1 MTQRERSKDGIN
13 RVSRSNETNKVVIP
27 TANDVFLAN
36 SLQNK
41 SHGSRTSLSSGNA
54 ASAKTAMTALPNKQF
69 AMPLRDNLQQVR
81 PNSGKSR
88 MRHVT
93 ASGDTNGTCQH
104 GGDAKSLPNDSV
116 DDTCTVKDDVMMAS
130 GDHLNLPVGDN
141 LLTEGAGSR
150 LSLNDDL
157 AAAAESAEP
166 KRSPSRVRFADD
178 DRLVRSLDDL
188 SLSNDVTNVADSQ
201 GGDAANR
208 KQGDALAAGSI
219 ETQFI
224 LQNDLA
230 KNLTWQD
237 DQEHEIS
244 EPLANESTNDDVLF
258 FVTEEE
264 EASDAQHGGTST
276 LGKSPE
282 VAADLTPAE
291 ITD

>member
-1 MTQRERSKDGIN
+1 M
-13 RVSRSNETNKVVIP
+13 
-27 TANDVFLAN
+27 
-36 SLQNK
+36 
-41 SHGSRTSLSSGNA
+41 
-54 ASAKTAMTALPNKQF
+54 
-69 AMPLRDNLQQVR
+69 
-81 PNSGKSR
+81 
-88 MRHVT
+88 
-93 ASGDTNGTCQH
+93 
-104 GGDAKSLPNDSV
+104 
-116 DDTCTVKDDVMMAS
+116 
-130 GDHLNLPVGDN
+130 GDN
-141 LLTEGAGSR
+141 LLTESAAGSR
-150 LSLNDDL
+150 LSLNDDS
-157 AAAAESAEP
+157 AAAESAAEP

-224 LQNDLA
+224 IQNDLA
-230 KNLTWQD
+230 QEMTWQD
-237 DQEHEIS
+237 SQEHDIG
-244 EPLANESTNDDVLF
+244 EPLANESTNDDVVF

-264 EASDAQHGGTST
+264 EVSDAQHGGTST